1 MPLLLKGLEIIL
13 QIYYHFFFLL
23 DEGLGKGTIGKDNVV
38 HFNRL
43 ERWMYNYKCV
53 LINKYIYLVL
63 NLNIQW
69 GILSAFLIP
78 C

>member
-1 MPLLLKGLEIIL
+1 M
-13 QIYYHFFFLL
+13 
-23 DEGLGKGTIGKDNVV
+23 IGKEIQAKGKDVSV
-38 HFNRL
+38 RFNRI

-69 GILSAFLIP
+69 EF
-78 C
+78 